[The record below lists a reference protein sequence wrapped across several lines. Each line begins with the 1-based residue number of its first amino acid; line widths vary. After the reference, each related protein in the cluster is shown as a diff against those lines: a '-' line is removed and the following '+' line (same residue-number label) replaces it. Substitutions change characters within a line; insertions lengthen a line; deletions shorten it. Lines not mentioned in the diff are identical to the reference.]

1 MKTGLQRLFATALAL
16 VLVLSTVPEIPAQ
29 AASDVV
35 PGKVVLASISSPG
48 YHQITIKWKR
58 ASNAT
63 HYLIYYK
70 KEGAKKWTKLAAVKS
85 NVLSYRHVNSTQFPI
100 VIGQK
105 YVYTV
110 CAYNSKSKRHGD
122 YDRKGLPIINYPDP
136 VTLKSAVWN
145 ADRTAVT
152 VSWNKTRGGDYY
164 KIYRKSTSAPK
175 WKAIAYVPSS
185 SLSYVDTKA
194 VSTEKNI
201 YTVRVYNSK
210 LKVHGLNKSG
220 GITAREYQDA
230 ATQAVANALAKT
242 ATAKKTK
249 QIILVVDHNLS
260 FWEKDAQGYWNRK
273 LSAYCGYGSNGM
285 STDRHEGD
293 RTTPIGSFPILH
305 GFGIADNPGS
315 TMQYRK
321 ITNNSY
327 WSGEYS
333 TYNQWVESARPVDG
347 EHLIAYYQYKYAMA
361 IGFNRNPTVYKKGSA
376 IFLHCKSYDHWS
388 TAGCV
393 SVEESVMKRLLT
405 MSRNG
410 VYMIIVRNQNEI
422 GNY

>member
-110 CAYNSKSKRHGD
+110 RAYNSKSKRHGD

-164 KIYRKSTSAPK
+164 LDLPQVDLCAQMEGHCLCSFQFALLCRYKGSQYR
-175 WKAIAYVPSS
+175 
-185 SLSYVDTKA
+185 
-194 VSTEKNI
+194 E
-201 YTVRVYNSK
+201 
-210 LKVHGLNKSG
+210 
-220 GITAREYQDA
+220 EY
-230 ATQAVANALAKT
+230 
-242 ATAKKTK
+242 
-249 QIILVVDHNLS
+249 
-260 FWEKDAQGYWNRK
+260 
-273 LSAYCGYGSNGM
+273 
-285 STDRHEGD
+285 
-293 RTTPIGSFPILH
+293 LH
-305 GFGIADNPGS
+305 GS
-315 TMQYRK
+315 
-321 ITNNSY
+321 
-327 WSGEYS
+327 
-333 TYNQWVESARPVDG
+333 
-347 EHLIAYYQYKYAMA
+347 
-361 IGFNRNPTVYKKGSA
+361 
-376 IFLHCKSYDHWS
+376 
-388 TAGCV
+388 
-393 SVEESVMKRLLT
+393 RL
-405 MSRNG
+405 
-410 VYMIIVRNQNEI
+410 
-422 GNY
+422 